1 MSPNNKKKLAI
12 IRKKL
17 DLLDNRFFQLIKIR
31 TKLVK
36 EVLKLK
42 EFKNEIID
50 KKRINQILN
59 NIKKKSY
66 SNKIDS
72 KITKPFTILS
82 TPSAP
87 SSWPFF
93 KYPSVTPSV

>member
-17 DLLDNRFFQLIKIR
+17 DLLDNRFLQLIKIR

-42 EFKNEIID
+42 EFKKSTLGRCIIE
-50 KKRINQILN
+50 
-59 NIKKKSY
+59 KSY
-66 SNKIDS
+66 NFLIFS
-72 KITKPFTILS
+72 KEF
-82 TPSAP
+82 
-87 SSWPFF
+87 
-93 KYPSVTPSV
+93 

>member
-17 DLLDNRFFQLIKIR
+17 DLLDNKFFKLIKIR

-36 EVLKLK
+36 EVLILK
-42 EFKNEIID
+42 QFKNEIVD

-59 NIKKKSY
+59 NIRKKSY

-72 KITKPFTILS
+72 KITLKIWKNMIQAYIDFEKRN
-82 TPSAP
+82 
-87 SSWPFF
+87 FR
-93 KYPSVTPSV
+93 KK

>member
-17 DLLDNRFFQLIKIR
+17 DLLDNRFFKLIKIR
-31 TKLVK
+31 TKLVN
-36 EVLKLK
+36 EVLMLK
-42 EFKNEIID
+42 QFKKEIVD

-59 NIKKKSY
+59 NIRKKSY

-72 KITKPFTILS
+72 KITLKIWKNMIQAYIDFEKRN
-82 TPSAP
+82 
-87 SSWPFF
+87 F
-93 KYPSVTPSV
+93 KKK

>member
-17 DLLDNRFFQLIKIR
+17 DLLDNRFFKLIKIR

-36 EVLKLK
+36 EVLMLK
-42 EFKNEIID
+42 QFKNEIVD

-59 NIKKKSY
+59 NIRKKSY

-72 KITKPFTILS
+72 KITLKIWKNMIQAYINFEKRN
-82 TPSAP
+82 
-87 SSWPFF
+87 F
-93 KYPSVTPSV
+93 KKK

>member
-42 EFKNEIID
+42 EFKNEIVD

-72 KITKPFTILS
+72 KITLRIWKNMIQAYINFEKRN
-82 TPSAP
+82 
-87 SSWPFF
+87 F
-93 KYPSVTPSV
+93 KKK

>member
-1 MSPNNKKKLAI
+1 MSPNNKKKLTI

-17 DLLDNRFFQLIKIR
+17 DLLDNKFFKLIKIR

-36 EVLKLK
+36 EVLILK
-42 EFKNEIID
+42 QFKNEIVD

-59 NIKKKSY
+59 NIRKKSY

-72 KITKPFTILS
+72 KITLKIWKNMIQAYIDFEKRN
-82 TPSAP
+82 
-87 SSWPFF
+87 F
-93 KYPSVTPSV
+93 KKK

>member
-17 DLLDNRFFQLIKIR
+17 DLLDNRFFKLIKIR

-36 EVLKLK
+36 EVLILK
-42 EFKNEIID
+42 QFKNEIVD

-59 NIKKKSY
+59 NIRKKSY

-72 KITKPFTILS
+72 KITLKIWKNMIQAYIDFEKRN
-82 TPSAP
+82 
-87 SSWPFF
+87 F
-93 KYPSVTPSV
+93 KKK

>member
-17 DLLDNRFFQLIKIR
+17 DLLDNKFFKLIKIR

-36 EVLKLK
+36 EVLMLK
-42 EFKNEIID
+42 QFKNEIVD

-59 NIKKKSY
+59 NIRKKSY

-72 KITKPFTILS
+72 KITLKIWKNMIQAYIDFEKRN
-82 TPSAP
+82 
-87 SSWPFF
+87 F
-93 KYPSVTPSV
+93 KKK

>member
-17 DLLDNRFFQLIKIR
+17 DLLDNRFFKLIKIR

-36 EVLKLK
+36 EVLMLK
-42 EFKNEIID
+42 QFKNEIVD

-72 KITKPFTILS
+72 KITLRIWKNMIQAYINFEKRN
-82 TPSAP
+82 
-87 SSWPFF
+87 F
-93 KYPSVTPSV
+93 KKK

>member
-17 DLLDNRFFQLIKIR
+17 DLLDNKFFKLIKIR

-36 EVLKLK
+36 EVLILK
-42 EFKNEIID
+42 QFKSEIVD

-59 NIKKKSY
+59 NIRKKSY

-72 KITKPFTILS
+72 KITLKIWKNMIQAYINFEKRN
-82 TPSAP
+82 
-87 SSWPFF
+87 F
-93 KYPSVTPSV
+93 KKK

>member
-36 EVLKLK
+36 EVLMLK
-42 EFKNEIID
+42 QFKNEIVY

-59 NIKKKSY
+59 NIRKKSY
-66 SNKIDS
+66 
-72 KITKPFTILS
+72 
-82 TPSAP
+82 
-87 SSWPFF
+87 
-93 KYPSVTPSV
+93 

>member
-42 EFKNEIID
+42 EFKTEIVD

-72 KITKPFTILS
+72 KITLRIWKNMIQAYINFEKRN
-82 TPSAP
+82 
-87 SSWPFF
+87 F
-93 KYPSVTPSV
+93 KKK

>member
-17 DLLDNRFFQLIKIR
+17 DLLDNKFFKLIKIR

-36 EVLKLK
+36 EVLILK
-42 EFKNEIID
+42 QFKSEIVD

-59 NIKKKSY
+59 NIRKKSY

-72 KITKPFTILS
+72 KITLKIWKNMIQAYIDFEKRN
-82 TPSAP
+82 
-87 SSWPFF
+87 F
-93 KYPSVTPSV
+93 KKK

>member
-42 EFKNEIID
+42 EFKNEIVD

-59 NIKKKSY
+59 NIRKKSY

-72 KITKPFTILS
+72 KITLKIWKNMIQAYIDFEKRN
-82 TPSAP
+82 
-87 SSWPFF
+87 F
-93 KYPSVTPSV
+93 KKK

>member
-17 DLLDNRFFQLIKIR
+17 DLLDNKFFKLIKIR

-36 EVLKLK
+36 EVLILK
-42 EFKNEIID
+42 QFKNEIVD

-59 NIKKKSY
+59 NIRKKSY

-72 KITKPFTILS
+72 KITLKIWKNMIQAYIDFEKRN
-82 TPSAP
+82 
-87 SSWPFF
+87 F
-93 KYPSVTPSV
+93 KKK

>member
-17 DLLDNRFFQLIKIR
+17 DLLDNKFFKLIKIR

-36 EVLKLK
+36 EVLILK
-42 EFKNEIID
+42 QFKNEIVD

-59 NIKKKSY
+59 NIRKKSY

-72 KITKPFTILS
+72 KITLKIWKNMIQAYINFEKRN
-82 TPSAP
+82 
-87 SSWPFF
+87 F
-93 KYPSVTPSV
+93 KKK

>member
-17 DLLDNRFFQLIKIR
+17 DLLDDKFFKLIKIR

-36 EVLKLK
+36 EVLILK
-42 EFKNEIID
+42 QFKNEIVD

-59 NIKKKSY
+59 NIRKKSY

-72 KITKPFTILS
+72 KITLKIWKNMIQAYIDFEKRN
-82 TPSAP
+82 
-87 SSWPFF
+87 F
-93 KYPSVTPSV
+93 KKK

>member
-31 TKLVK
+31 TRLVK

-42 EFKNEIID
+42 EFKNEIVD

-72 KITKPFTILS
+72 KITLRIWKNMIQAYINFEKRN
-82 TPSAP
+82 
-87 SSWPFF
+87 F
-93 KYPSVTPSV
+93 KKK

>member
-36 EVLKLK
+36 EVTCW
-42 EFKNEIID
+42 FD
-50 KKRINQILN
+50 RR
-59 NIKKKSY
+59 S
-66 SNKIDS
+66 
-72 KITKPFTILS
+72 
-82 TPSAP
+82 
-87 SSWPFF
+87 
-93 KYPSVTPSV
+93 

>member
-17 DLLDNRFFQLIKIR
+17 DLLDNKFFKLIKIR

-36 EVLKLK
+36 EVLILK
-42 EFKNEIID
+42 QFKNEIVD

-59 NIKKKSY
+59 NVRKKSY

-72 KITKPFTILS
+72 KITLKIWKNMIQAYIDFEKRN
-82 TPSAP
+82 
-87 SSWPFF
+87 F
-93 KYPSVTPSV
+93 KKK

>member
-17 DLLDNRFFQLIKIR
+17 DLLDNKFFKLIKIR

-36 EVLKLK
+36 EVLILK
-42 EFKNEIID
+42 QFKNEIVD

-59 NIKKKSY
+59 NIRKKSY

-72 KITKPFTILS
+72 KITLRIWKNMIQAYINFEKRN
-82 TPSAP
+82 
-87 SSWPFF
+87 F
-93 KYPSVTPSV
+93 KKK

>member
-42 EFKNEIID
+42 EFKNEIVD

-72 KITKPFTILS
+72 KITLKIWKNMIQAYIDFEKRN
-82 TPSAP
+82 
-87 SSWPFF
+87 F
-93 KYPSVTPSV
+93 KKK